1 MVRKNKAVIITSS
14 STYESR
20 VNAIEEFL
28 FSKGYNILVLE
39 PEFDHHLKKKRY
51 YKKKNHRYIPMLA
64 YQKNLSLKRVYSLY
78 EYAKRVSQI
87 AIDEEP
93 EVLYVLLPAN
103 SLAKF
108 TSEVKKKV

>member
-1 MVRKNKAVIITSS
+1 
-14 STYESR
+14 
-20 VNAIEEFL
+20 
-28 FSKGYNILVLE
+28 
-39 PEFDHHLKKKRY
+39 
-51 YKKKNHRYIPMLA
+51 MLA

>member
-39 PEFDHHLKKKRY
+39 PEFDHH
-51 YKKKNHRYIPMLA
+51 
-64 YQKNLSLKRVYSLY
+64 
-78 EYAKRVSQI
+78 
-87 AIDEEP
+87 
-93 EVLYVLLPAN
+93 
-103 SLAKF
+103 
-108 TSEVKKKV
+108 